1 MSTNK
6 DTMQQLIY
14 KVQKGDKDAKELIR
28 NHYKNYIIK
37 IIEEKYSDTN
47 LNKDKLFEAGM
58 DAVNC
63 SISKYN
69 NFSSKFYIY
78 ITANIRC
85 RLISEARSQQNLRT
99 RNNQINFYTSK
110 ILQDDN
116 LAKEKIA
123 KHYINQ
129 INRLIENEYNDKNYD
144 KEELQQAGYLGLAYA
159 LKNYNKYKK
168 RHIYYSINYF
178 VKQYILAEIKKQ
190 KQKMNMPIKN
200 SYIDFIT
207 DIENLELIKIAI
219 NKLKDN
225 HKNIVILHLY
235 YNYTFQEIG
244 DMYNLTRAR
253 IQFIYKESLEKIKA
267 EIKREIKRK

>member
-1 MSTNK
+1 MF
-6 DTMQQLIY
+6 
-14 KVQKGDKDAKELIR
+14 
-28 NHYKNYIIK
+28 
-37 IIEEKYSDTN
+37 
-47 LNKDKLFEAGM
+47 NKDKLFEAGM

-99 RNNQINFYTSK
+99 SNKQINFYTSK

-129 INRLIENEYNDKNYD
+129 INR
-144 KEELQQAGYLGLAYA
+144 
-159 LKNYNKYKK
+159 NYNKYKK

-178 VKQYILAEIKKQ
+178 VEQYILAEIKKQ

>member
-1 MSTNK
+1 
-6 DTMQQLIY
+6 MQQLIY
-14 KVQKGDKDAKELIR
+14 KVKKGDKNAKELIR

-37 IIEEKYSDTN
+37 IIEEKYSDTD

-69 NFSSKFYIY
+69 DFSSKFYIY

-85 RLISEARSQQNLRT
+85 RLNSEVRSQQNLRT
-99 RNNQINFYTSK
+99 SNRQINFYTSK

-123 KHYINQ
+123 KHYIKQ
-129 INRLIENEYNDKNYD
+129 IDRLIENEYNDKNYD
-144 KEELQQAGYLGLAYA
+144 KEELRQAGYLGLAYA

-190 KQKMNMPIKN
+190 NQKMNMPIKN
-200 SYIDFIT
+200 SYIDFIP

-225 HKNIVILHLY
+225 QKNIIILHLC